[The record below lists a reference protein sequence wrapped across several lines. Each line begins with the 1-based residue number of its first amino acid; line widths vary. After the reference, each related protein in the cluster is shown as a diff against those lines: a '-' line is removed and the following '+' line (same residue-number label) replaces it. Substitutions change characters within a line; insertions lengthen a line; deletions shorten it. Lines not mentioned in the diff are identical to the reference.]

1 MKIIKLLDL
10 IYPPVCGI
18 CSKGKNVY
26 LCKKCEKI
34 LQIKAV
40 FGSEKYED
48 KYFSNHMYIFKYDGI
63 IRELILKYKFNEKPY
78 LYKIFTNFLE
88 KFKKNNLNLEK
99 YDIIIPVPISKK
111 RFRQRGYN
119 QSTLIS
125 KELAKNNNIKL
136 QKNVLIKYT
145 NNTAQSNLNK
155 ER

>member
-99 YDIIIPVPISKK
+99 YDIIIDNTIFENDVKIYFSVNKNEAEK
-111 RFRQRGYN
+111 
-119 QSTLIS
+119 LIS
-125 KELAKNNNIKL
+125 AIFAATNAKRNAEI
-136 QKNVLIKYT
+136 IG
-145 NNTAQSNLNK
+145 
-155 ER
+155 ERLDIPKKQA